1 MRVRRIGKQIAVGF
15 LTLALVVSGSVS
27 FPPFR
32 AKAVVIEDEAV
43 LFSEFSKNHTIENST
58 IFMGTYLIAM
68 EAMTDELYERAQTSV
83 QDSGQYSVY
92 YKSEIAD
99 GDWFD
104 ITTAEGLVAITG
116 SSEVAD
122 EREMGRLWVTHYVTS
137 DGIIKKA
144 VDDAEANLFDDPS
157 PYDLYRLPELS
168 ALRTQYD
175 NNFTEESTGIALYF
189 HDKIAE
195 FYEEEVNNDVTDACD
210 EQLGLLQQV
219 YKNLKSRNKDEQA
232 ETVYTLMS
240 KVDAVRRTEVF
251 YQLIEMD
258 GSLLITLQGTLGGEN
273 YDGSDP
279 YAPNAELMDA
289 MATCVDNSINAYISY
304 SSDKLDKNG
313 TVLGDREY
321 ELCNQILEM
330 AKNGNTD
337 MDAELDELR
346 NLYSIRDSV
355 IKNREEELDML
366 NRDLIPKAK
375 SNYQKALTQGVS
387 QEYKAA
393 VAAGKKKEYCDKYL
407 ELQQA
412 KTEQKER
419 ELQFLLQARTERMG
433 DNSQA
438 LDEVFDDMED
448 AQDLYEKI
456 PKDAFQKYAENGLD
470 SYMNDLGDLAKGI
483 IDGDESLNSTLSN
496 LEKDKEEAQIKKKEA
511 LDNNDLAGAMKFD
524 AILEAIE
531 EEIAAEQARLQKQM
545 TEGNA
550 LDRTMAEIQLGEKTE
565 AANISRIKNK
575 AKERMEDGDTKTV
588 SELAQA
594 LAALGATDAMKELL
608 DSLPDGAD
616 SELKGVLED
625 AYKQAKEQA
634 EKGDS
639 TSQKENQGLGLGA
652 DEGSGQGG
660 SGQGGTSGS
669 GQGGISGLGSL
680 GLAMGGMDPSMLG
693 KDASKAD
700 LLSGLESLVGQ
711 QNDSASKD
719 FDSMDSDEKAAA
731 LCTASELDKEGYQN
745 AGDLLAELL
754 AKCLKDGNK
763 YIYPVCKGNLTDHFI
778 PAYVVAYATTYRYIY
793 NDNKR
798 NCILSKKGRVY
809 SFTVGSKEALLE
821 DGTVM
826 EMSIAPLMY
835 MGDIYLPEE
844 VCESNFGCRAVYFE
858 GTGYGV
864 CVTEDVDEEIRSM
877 VEAFKG
883 GMK

>member
-83 QDSGQYSVY
+83 EDSGQYSLY
-92 YKSEIAD
+92 YKSEISD

-104 ITTAEGLVAITG
+104 ITTAEGLEAITG

-122 EREMGRLWVTHYVTS
+122 ETEMGRLWVTHYVTS
-137 DGIIKKA
+137 DGVIKKA
-144 VDDAEANLFDDPS
+144 VDDTEANLFDDPS

-195 FYEEEVNNDVTDACD
+195 FYEEEVNNDVTDECD

-232 ETVYTLMS
+232 ETVYTLMG

-289 MATCVDNSINAYISY
+289 MATCVENSVNAYISY

-313 TVLGDREY
+313 TVLGDKEY
-321 ELCNQILEM
+321 ELCNQILDM
-330 AKNGNTD
+330 AKNGNSD
-337 MDAELDELR
+337 MDDELDELR

-355 IKNREEELDML
+355 IKNREDELELL

-393 VAAGKKKEYCDKYL
+393 VATGKKKEYCEKYL

-438 LDEVFDDMED
+438 LDEVYDDMED
-448 AQDLYEKI
+448 AQSLYEKI
-456 PKDAFQKYAENGLD
+456 PKDDFRKYAENGLD
-470 SYMNDLGDLAKGI
+470 SYMDDLGDLAKGI
-483 IDGDESLNSTLSN
+483 INGNESLNSNLSN
-496 LEKDKEEAQIKKKEA
+496 LERDKEEAQIKKKEA
-511 LDNNDLAGAMKFD
+511 LDNNDLAGAMKYD
-524 AILEAIE
+524 AILDAID
-531 EEIAAEQARLQKQM
+531 EEIATEQARLQKQM

-550 LDRTMAEIQLGEKTE
+550 LDKTMAEIQLGEKTE
-565 AANISRIKNK
+565 SANIARIKNK
-575 AKERMEDGDTKTV
+575 AKERMEDGDTKTL
-588 SELAQA
+588 SELTQA
-594 LAALGATDAMKELL
+594 LAALGATDAIDELM
-608 DSLPDGAD
+608 DSLPEGAD
-616 SELKGVLED
+616 SELKGILED
-625 AYKQAKEQA
+625 AYRQAQAQA
-634 EKGDS
+634 EKVDS
-639 TSQKENQGLGLGA
+639 TSQKENG
-652 DEGSGQGG
+652 EY
-660 SGQGGTSGS
+660 
-669 GQGGISGLGSL
+669 SL
-680 GLAMGGMDPSMLG
+680 
-693 KDASKAD
+693 D
-700 LLSGLESLVGQ
+700 L
-711 QNDSASKD
+711 D
-719 FDSMDSDEKAAA
+719 FDSLNPDEKVVA
-731 LCTASELDKEGYQN
+731 LCAASELAKDGYKN
-745 AGDLLAELL
+745 AEDLLAELL
-754 AKCLKDGNK
+754 AKCLKEGNK
-763 YIYPVCKGNLTDHFI
+763 YIFLVCKGNKTDHFI
-778 PAYVVAYATTYRYIY
+778 PAYTVAYATAYRYIY
-793 NDNKR
+793 NDSKR
-798 NCILSKKGRVY
+798 NSILSRKGRVY
-809 SFTVGSKEALLE
+809 SFTVGSKEVQFE
-821 DGTVM
+821 DRSVE

-835 MGDIYLPEE
+835 LGDLYLPEE
-844 VCESNFGCRAVYFE
+844 ICDKYFDCRAEYFE
-858 GTGYGV
+858 GTDYGA
-864 CVTEDVDEEIRSM
+864 CITEDMDEKVRSM
-877 VEAFKG
+877 VEAFQG
-883 GMK
+883 GMN